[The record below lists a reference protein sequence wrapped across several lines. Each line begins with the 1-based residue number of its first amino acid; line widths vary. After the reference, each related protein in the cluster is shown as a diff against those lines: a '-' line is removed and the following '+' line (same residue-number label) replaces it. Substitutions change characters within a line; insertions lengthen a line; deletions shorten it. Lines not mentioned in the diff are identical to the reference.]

1 MSDDLS
7 VCVVT
12 HPVTFASEPAVAG
25 LLEVLSA
32 TASVSLITV
41 GLPNESAVWDEYD
54 VVDVGANNSNSGIFG
69 SAVQFVLHQ
78 IRMCREINRSDED
91 LVLFFG
97 AMSYLLPIL
106 FAKIAGKNVILLPRG
121 NVPDSLDRIWSDR
134 IPDTLAYLLSR
145 PVWLLER
152 ISYRAADTIL
162 TLSPSMSEDLGL
174 TGYGQKLYECGARP
188 VDIVRFSPEVPY
200 ADRDMRIGYLG
211 RLDEEKGVDTLID
224 VVDHFPEEIK
234 FTFIGDGALRGRIED
249 QLKDSIQRGSVD
261 VTGWVDHE
269 NVPIQLNQLQLLV
282 MTAKTEG
289 VPTTVLESMACG
301 TPVAATSVGGIPDVV
316 ADGETGFL
324 LQNDDPGAVADRIEM
339 VLVES
344 DLPEMSETARRF
356 VVDNYSFDVV
366 AEKYERVLTETV
378 ERNS

>member
-12 HPVTFASEPAVAG
+12 HPITSASEPAVAG
-25 LLEVLSA
+25 LLKVISA
-32 TASVSLITV
+32 TASVSLVTV
-41 GLPNESAVWDEYD
+41 GLPNESVVWDKYD
-54 VVDVGANNSNSGIFG
+54 VVDVGANDTNSGILG
-69 SAVQFVLHQ
+69 SAARFILHQ
-78 IRMCREINRSDED
+78 IRMCREINHSDEEV
-91 LVLFFG
+91 VLFFG
-97 AMSYLLPIL
+97 AMSYLLPVL
-106 FAKIAGKNVILLPRG
+106 FAKIVGKNVILLPRG
-121 NVPDSLDRIWSDR
+121 NVPDSLYRIWSDR

-145 PVWLLER
+145 PVWLFER
-152 ISYRAADTIL
+152 ISYRVADTIL

-188 VDIVRFSPEVPY
+188 VDVDRFSPKIPY
-200 ADRDMRIGYLG
+200 ADRDIRIGYLG

-224 VVDHFPEEIK
+224 VVDHLPEEIK
-234 FTFIGDGALRGRIED
+234 FTFIGDGTLRGRIED
-249 QLKDSIQRGSVD
+249 QLKNSIQSGAVD

-269 NVPIQLNQLQLLV
+269 NVPAQLNQLQLLV

-301 TPVAATSVGGIPDVV
+301 TPVAATAVGGIPDVV
-316 ADGETGFL
+316 ADGKTGLL
-324 LQNDDPGAVADRIEM
+324 LQSDDPSTVADRIETA
-339 VLVES
+339 LRE
-344 DLPEMSETARRF
+344 DNLPEMSETARWF